1 MKKGVI
7 SIAAIF
13 IIIISACTT
22 SKAPPSPEIMPEER
36 DFNFYLRQGAM
47 SLDSSDYEKAIEQF
61 RKAIALRPDSS
72 KTYNLLG
79 IAYFDQKNYK
89 LAKKQFERAV
99 VINSSYAEAYNNLG
113 SVYFMTGQF
122 KEAEKMLTKA
132 LSMSSN
138 LVSANYNLGALLLA
152 QGKIEE
158 GTPYLSKGIALD
170 PDYVEKHKAFA
181 TNISS
186 PFFNTSE
193 MFFIYAKLYA
203 SIGNIEKTVEYLKEA
218 EGAGFNDWHRIMKEK
233 DFEKVREDPRIKDFL
248 KRKIQRTPMVKHAE
262 GILSRYSLCD
272 ETKILRGGINE
283 IKV

>member
-36 DFNFYLRQGAM
+36 GFNFYLRQGAL
-47 SLDSSDYEKAIEQF
+47 SLNSSDYEKAVEQF

-152 QGKIEE
+152 QGKVEE

-170 PDYVEKHKAFA
+170 PDYVEKHKAFS

-203 SIGNIEKTVEYLKEA
+203 SIGNIEKTVEYLKKA
-218 EGAGFNDWHRIMKEK
+218 EGAGFSDWHRIMKEK

-248 KRKIQRTPMVKHAE
+248 KRKIQRTPMVRHAE
-262 GILSRYSLCD
+262 GILSGYSL
-272 ETKILRGGINE
+272 LG
-283 IKV
+283 

>member
-1 MKKGVI
+1 MKKEII
-7 SIAAIF
+7 SIAAIL

-36 DFNFYLRQGAM
+36 DFNFYLRQGALC
-47 SLDSSDYEKAIEQF
+47 LDNSDYEMAVEQF
-61 RKAIALRPDSS
+61 NKAIALRPDSS

-79 IAYFDQKNYK
+79 IAYFNKKNYK

-99 VINSSYAEAYNNLG
+99 ALNSSLAEAYNNLG
-113 SVYFMTGQF
+113 SVYFMTGQL

-132 LSMSSN
+132 LSISSN

-152 QGKIEE
+152 QGKVED

-170 PDYVEKHKAFA
+170 PDYLEKHEAIA
-181 TNISS
+181 ANISS

-203 SIGNIEKTVEYLKEA
+203 SIGNIEKTVEYLKKA
-218 EGAGFNDWHRIMKEK
+218 ERAGFSAWHRIMKEK

-248 KRKIQRTPMVKHAE
+248 KRKIQRTPVVRHAE
-262 GILSRYSLCD
+262 GILPGCSL
-272 ETKILRGGINE
+272 LG
-283 IKV
+283 